1 MKFVKKYDDAGK
13 ALVVIDTEGLEIPE
27 DLKSLLVFSI
37 STYKALGA
45 NQSQEEWDK
54 VFSIPEAFVNTLS
67 GEEQIYLAGCY
78 CACHQDIQL
87 TASHQ
92 KHISLGM
99 NDAEI
104 NHIKNHN
111 ANLVHEL
118 ETKLSDTVASLDL
131 KIDLYHKIHEYVE
144 KNIPIK
150 VADNIGSRAQDSDEM
165 TFKTP
170 DLVDL
175 TAVAVLCKLMTPIV
189 GVFIREC
196 SNMDI
201 SQNFKEIHAANIFRD
216 IIANE
221 CQAIADKLENYL
233 ANTIDSNEKA
243 MSKNKLTN
251 LYNGFSTDM
260 SKMAVTASMYTR
272 KFITVDLSNTESNL
286 MTYVN
291 TCAKGIVSTKSSGS
305 KKDGGKITVAERKLP
320 DEFEES
326 YDDGN
331 SSVLEAESSASKETA
346 DFNLIISFAVQ
357 ETIKHYLN
365 EFSIDRE
372 VYDAAYVYYSE
383 MSHPTLGNNNEFI
396 LSTLFGRDLCGA
408 KSIESLTLN
417 DLAALLPLAQIYC
430 YRKNFRDMVHLLSLL
445 PTNNLKLMQNSNEM
459 RLRESWK
466 SSNSYRNCDER
477 FNFETARAL
486 RWDTALEKLINDV
499 TSRTY
504 LYNTAPAICEMM
516 GEEVTQTNKIY
527 TPPITLAT
535 TICDFINDL
544 FSRQD
549 EC

>member
-1 MKFVKKYDDAGK
+1 MKFLKQYDDAGK
-13 ALVVIDTEGLEIPE
+13 ALVVIDLEGLEIPE
-27 DLKSLLVFSI
+27 SFKSLLTFSI

-54 VFSIPEAFVNTLS
+54 VFSIPETFVNTLP

-78 CACHQDIQL
+78 CSCHQEIL
-87 TASHQ
+87 LASAHQ
-92 KHISLGM
+92 KHIDLTM
-99 NDAEI
+99 NDAEVTR
-104 NHIKNHN
+104 IKNHN
-111 ANLVHEL
+111 ANLVHDL
-118 ETKLSDTVASLDL
+118 ETKLSDTLASLDL
-131 KIDLYHKIHEYVE
+131 KINLYKKIHDYVE
-144 KNIPIK
+144 KNVPIK
-150 VADNIGSRAQDSDEM
+150 VADNVGERAQDSDEM
-165 TFKTP
+165 TFKKP
-170 DLVDL
+170 DLIEL
-175 TAVAVLCKLMTPIV
+175 TSVAVLCKLMTPVV

-233 ANTIDSNEKA
+233 AKTIDSNEKA
-243 MSKNKLTN
+243 MSKNMLTN

-260 SKMAVTASMYTR
+260 SKMAVNASMYTR
-272 KFITVDLSNTESNL
+272 KFITVDLSNTDSNL

-305 KKDGGKITVAERKLP
+305 KKDGGKITVTGRTLP

-331 SSVLEAESSASKETA
+331 SSVLEAESSSSRETA
-346 DFNLIISFAVQ
+346 DFTLIISFAVK
-357 ETIKHYLN
+357 ETVKHYLS
-365 EFSIDRE
+365 EYAGDKEI
-372 VYDAAYVYYSE
+372 YDAAFMYYSAG
-383 MSHPTLGNNNEFI
+383 SHPTLGYNNEFI
-396 LSTLFGRDLCGA
+396 LSTLFGKDLCGA
-408 KSIESLTLN
+408 KSVESITLN

-445 PTNNLKLMQNSNEM
+445 PTDNLKVLQNSNEM

-466 SSNSYRNCDER
+466 NSNSYRNCNER
-477 FNFETARAL
+477 FTFETARSL
-486 RWDTALEKLINDV
+486 RWDTALEKLINDI

-504 LYNTAPAICEMM
+504 LYNTAPSICEMM
-516 GEEVTQTNKIY
+516 NEEVVSTSKVY
-527 TPPITLAT
+527 VPPITLAT

-544 FSRQD
+544 FSRQG
-549 EC
+549 